1 MKLSDYSTIA
11 FDCDGVILN
20 SNKVKTNAF
29 YDAALSYGENNAEKL
44 KKYHT
49 QNGGIS
55 RFKKFRWFVDFFLER
70 SIRNEAYEQLLTRY
84 ADIVEKG
91 LLNCEFNEDL
101 YELKKQ
107 TPNANWLIV
116 SGGSQ
121 SELRALFKKRNL
133 ADLFEG
139 GIYGSPDSKEE
150 IFDRELEKNNISVPA
165 LFIGDSKYDYFSS
178 SKYGLDFVFL
188 SQWTEVDDWKS
199 FCEEN
204 GISYVDSLKSFNQ

>member
-29 YDAALSYGENNAEKL
+29 YDAASPYGEKNAEAL

-49 QNGGIS
+49 QNGGVS
-55 RFKKFRWFVDFFLER
+55 RFKKFQWFVDSFVEKTLR
-70 SIRNEAYEQLLTRY
+70 DDVYEQLLTRY
-84 ADIVEKG
+84 ADIVEEG
-91 LLNCEFNEDL
+91 LLNCEFNKDL
-101 YELKKQ
+101 YELKKK
-107 TPNANWLIV
+107 TPNTNWLIV

-121 SELRALFKKRNL
+121 SELRALFEKRDL
-133 ADLFEG
+133 ANLFEG
-139 GIYGSPDSKEE
+139 GIYGSPDSKEV
-150 IFDRELEKNNISVPA
+150 IFERELARENITLPA

-178 SKYGLDFVFL
+178 NKHGLDFIFL
-188 SQWTEVDDWKS
+188 GQWTEVSDWKS

-204 GISYVDSLKSFNQ
+204 NINHIDSLQSVR